1 MSEPD
6 REAIEELRIF
16 RETERA
22 KMLAAMHELIEDAQK
37 RAKSNNTLSRERA
50 KWATVA
56 GKLIWYKDQILR
68 SMDYEALAKDVARLN
83 QRMEAM
89 GKERAA
95 QTPRNLP

>member
-6 REAIEELRIF
+6 KDAFEELRIF
-16 RETERA
+16 GEAERTR
-22 KMLAAMHELIEDAQK
+22 MLAAMRELIEDAQK

-68 SMDYEALAKDVARLN
+68 SMDYEALAKEMSGIN
-83 QRMEAM
+83 QRIEARD
-89 GKERAA
+89 KERAA
-95 QTPRNLP
+95 QTPRKLP

>member
-6 REAIEELRIF
+6 RDAIEELRIF
-16 RETERA
+16 REAERA

-83 QRMEAM
+83 QQMEAID
-89 GKERAA
+89 KARAA